1 MAWPRVARAQRRAAV
16 VNASDNGVNPA
27 RSANSTV
34 TTLRSSCVSG
44 SAVTSATPHPDQ
56 NFALCLISASGPEV
70 PEGSGVLLSG
80 GSIRA
85 YFLVTPVRRGR
96 GCSLVR
102 CDRWRSARREAGGGL
117 VGVFPM
123 PAAGGV
129 PLAGGQ
135 QGSGARGGRLC
146 AIHSHRVLGV
156 GGDAGVC
163 LPQRRCHSRR
173 AGSAGAAGAGGGPG
187 TDR

>member
-117 VGVFPM
+117 VG
-123 PAAGGV
+123 GV
-129 PLAGGQ
+129 
-135 QGSGARGGRLC
+135 SHARGWGRSARWRATRLWC
-146 AIHSHRVLGV
+146 AWWAAICYSLSPSTRCGWRCWCMPTTTAV
-156 GGDAGVC
+156 
-163 LPQRRCHSRR
+163 PQS
-173 AGSAGAAGAGGGPG
+173 PG
-187 TDR
+187 W